1 MGTGLRGRT
10 GAYSACSRETF
21 QNHLTPNGRLEAKR
35 QNGVTLTEIPQL
47 HTCAN
52 GERRLMVDG
61 RPFTLLAGECHNSAS
76 GGRRAFADALD
87 RAQWLGMN
95 TVLAPVTWE
104 LLEPAEG
111 KYDFWQ
117 LDMMLELAR
126 ERGLHLGVLWF
137 GAYKN
142 AQCYYAPAW
151 VKRDVRRF
159 RRAQMVPGQNK
170 IIYEEFYGFAITAL
184 SLFCPETL
192 EADALAYAALMAHLR
207 DVDGAE
213 HTVVTVQVENECG
226 QMVAAREH
234 DAWADAAFAQE
245 VPPALVEAL
254 RADPSA
260 MAPEV
265 LAALEAGVGAGTW
278 EQVFGEHA
286 EELFTTYHMAR
297 YVEQVAAAG
306 RAEYALPTACNC
318 WLDKG
323 HKPGRF
329 PTGGPNLRVLGVWK
343 HAAPSID
350 MVGPD
355 IYVPTFCQVCEGYTR
370 PDNLLFI
377 PETATHAY
385 AAAREIWAVGH
396 LHAFCFSPFGYE
408 EMGEPFGDSAGI
420 LFGMDTSDPALR
432 TPQDPG
438 EYAAVTRG
446 LARLLE
452 MAADD
457 AAYATLDAVSSEV
470 SAKGELCM
478 GDVVIKVSFAE
489 GALPGACAALV
500 GADGAVYLLALR
512 CALALESRV
521 AGEPHVGVDALE
533 TGTVENGTW
542 QRDCRLNGD
551 EVGIMRCDEPTLLRL
566 TTITYA

>member
-1 MGTGLRGRT
+1 M
-10 GAYSACSRETF
+10 
-21 QNHLTPNGRLEAKR
+21 
-35 QNGVTLTEIPQL
+35 TEIPQL
-47 HTCAN
+47 YTCAN

-61 RPFTLLAGECHNSAS
+61 KPFTLLAGECHNSAS

-87 RAQWLGMN
+87 RAQALGMN

-111 KYDFWQ
+111 AFDFGQ
-117 LDMMLELAR
+117 VDMMLELAH
-126 ERGLHLGVLWF
+126 ERGLRLGVLWF

-151 VKRDVRRF
+151 VKRDIERF

-170 IIYEEFYGFAITAL
+170 VRYAEFHNFEITAL

-192 EADALAYAALMAHLR
+192 EADARAFAALMAHLR
-207 DVDGAE
+207 EVDGGE
-213 HTVVTVQVENECG
+213 RTVVAVQVENECG

-234 DAWADAAFAQE
+234 SAWADAAFAEE
-245 VPPALVEAL
+245 VPPALVAAL
-254 RADPSA
+254 KVDPSA
-260 MAPEV
+260 VASEI
-265 LAALEAGVGAGTW
+265 LAALEAGPAAGTW
-278 EQVFGEHA
+278 GQVFGEHA

-297 YVEQVAAAG
+297 YVERVAAAG

-355 IYVPTFCQVCEGYTR
+355 IYVPTFCQVCDGYAR
-370 PDNLLFI
+370 PDNPLFV
-377 PETATHAY
+377 PETATHAN

-396 LHAFCFSPFGYE
+396 HHAFCFAPFGYE

-432 TPQDPG
+432 TPQDRA
-438 EYAAVTRG
+438 EYAAATRG
-446 LARLLE
+446 LSQLLE
-452 MAADD
+452 MAADN
-457 AAYATLDAVSSEV
+457 AAYATLDAVSSEM
-470 SAKGELCM
+470 AGEGVLDM
-478 GDVVIKVSFAE
+478 GDVALRVSFAE

-500 GADGAVYLLALR
+500 GADGAIYLLALR
-512 CALALESRV
+512 CAVALESR
-521 AGEPHVGVDALE
+521 ASGEPHVDVAALE
-533 TGTVENGTW
+533 TGSVAGGAW

-551 EVGIMRCDEPTLLRL
+551 EVAIMRYDAPTLLRL
-566 TTITYA
+566 EAITYA